1 MQDYLELS
9 NEEGRMNTPATATG
23 NWAWR
28 ISPRYNTAKLRERM
42 LDMAVRTKRS
52 K

>member
-1 MQDYLELS
+1 MQDYLNLS

-28 ISPRYNTAKLRERM
+28 ISPRYDTPKLRAKM
-42 LDMAVRTKRS
+42 LDMATKTKRI